1 MRLKTYTFFLWY
13 FTSLLFCALQSFA
26 VTEVNDI
33 RLGEHKTKTRV
44 VFESNAA
51 LEPNVFT
58 LVNPNRVVLDFKN
71 TEIDTDYTEK
81 KIESS
86 LMVSTIRQGLF
97 KPGVHRVVFELKKPA
112 EAKVFGI
119 PPHSGKPHRFVVDL
133 FPTDTGNEQVV
144 QLPFPQ
150 AHEPAEVKKD
160 NAPVLPRFNQA
171 AEEAGPIIIVV
182 DPGHGGVDPGAVGGK
197 NHYEK
202 SVVLGV
208 AQKLAA
214 KINAMPGYK
223 AYLTRDKDIFIQ
235 LGDRVKFAQEKRADM
250 FISIHADAN
259 STKSVRG
266 GSVYVLSD
274 KASDREAARLA
285 QAENQSDLIAGVDL
299 GHESPEVRDIL
310 ISLTQRETL
319 NRSSLLA
326 QSVLRELGD
335 VTYLRK
341 KHPLFAG
348 FKVLKAPDIPS
359 VLVELAYMSNP
370 QESRMLRTYS
380 FQNKAAEALK
390 KGLIDYAVA
399 HIHTKHY
406 AAQE

>member
-1 MRLKTYTFFLWY
+1 MRLKTYTFFLWCI
-13 FTSLLFCALQSFA
+13 TSLLFCAVQSFA
-26 VTEVNDI
+26 APVVSNI
-33 RLGEHKTKTRV
+33 RLGEHNTKTRV
-44 VFESNAA
+44 VFESTDK
-51 LEPNVFT
+51 LQPNVFT

-71 TEIDTDYTEK
+71 TEVNADYTEK
-81 KIESS
+81 KINSS
-86 LMVSTIRQGLF
+86 LMVSTVRQGLF

-112 EAKVFGI
+112 EAKVFNL
-119 PPHSGKPHRFVVDL
+119 PPRGGKPHRFVVDL
-133 FPTDTGNEQVV
+133 FPTATGNEQVV
-144 QLPFPQ
+144 QLPFPRE
-150 AHEPAEVKKD
+150 HEPAEVKE

-182 DPGHGGVDPGAVGGK
+182 DPGHGGIDPGAIGGK
-197 NHYEK
+197 KHYEK
-202 SVVLGV
+202 NVVLGV
-208 AQKLAA
+208 AKKLAA
-214 KINAMPGYK
+214 KINATPGYK
-223 AYLTRDKDIFIQ
+223 AYLTRNKDIFIP

-259 STKSVRG
+259 NTKSVKG

-285 QAENQSDLIAGVDL
+285 KAENQSDLIAGIDL

-326 QSVLRELGD
+326 QSVLHELGD

-359 VLVELAYMSNP
+359 ILVELAYMSNP
-370 QESRMLRTYS
+370 NESRMLRTS
-380 FQNKAAEALK
+380 AFHTKAANALH
-390 KGLIDYAVA
+390 KGLVNYATA